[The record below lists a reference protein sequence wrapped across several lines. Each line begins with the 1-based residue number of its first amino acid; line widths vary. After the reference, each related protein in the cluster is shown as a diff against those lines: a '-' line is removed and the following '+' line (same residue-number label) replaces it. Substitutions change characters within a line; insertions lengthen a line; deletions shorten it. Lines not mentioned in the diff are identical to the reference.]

1 MKKKILLALLII
13 VILLGAG
20 VAYAYFATDAF
31 RSDKE
36 IFLSHFLKDNMF
48 SNLQDEKLA
57 EYIEKQKD
65 TAYTNKGEI
74 SAIVNGDD
82 SLGLTEETIEMLNK
96 SKIAFEGKTDN
107 SKKMSE
113 QTITADLS
121 QGFNIPISYKRD
133 ADVFGIQSDFL
144 DTKYI
149 AVRNENLKALLEK
162 FNIDSE
168 DVPDK
173 IEISKEQ
180 FTQKELKTL
189 QKKYVAVLN
198 ENLEDELF
206 SKEKVNSQTVVTLK
220 MSEEKCVYLL
230 NEILETVKDD
240 EILLSKMSETYQE
253 NFKQQIDEI
262 IEELKEIETSEAN
275 VVEIS
280 IYIEARNM
288 KKLEIA
294 MIEDDTTAIFM
305 AIENDTNQTTMKIY
319 EEEALIGELNI
330 LKETSGND
338 LSYTIQIKVNPEEEN
353 TEVSLKIQYNNLF
366 LLDNVEENYEVKLSY
381 EAPSVNADFSKETTE
396 LSINYKN
403 LKTFSPNVEIEG
415 LNDNNAIILND
426 ATDEEIQNLIIS
438 IYQNLGLM

>member
-48 SNLQDEKLA
+48 SNLQDEKLT

>member
-36 IFLSHFLKDNMF
+36 IILSHFLKDNMF

-438 IYQNLGLM
+438 IYQNFGLM

>member
-1 MKKKILLALLII
+1 MKKKNLLALLII

-31 RSDKE
+31 KSDKE
-36 IFLSHFLKDNMF
+36 IFLSHLLKDNMF

-57 EYIEKQKD
+57 EYIKKQED

-74 SAIVNGDD
+74 SAIVNGDE

-189 QKKYVAVLN
+189 QKKYVSVLN

-206 SKEKVNSQTVVTLK
+206 SKEKVNSQTVITLK

-288 KKLEIA
+288 KKLGIA

-381 EAPSVNADFSKETTE
+381 ESPSVNADFSKETTE

>member
-36 IFLSHFLKDNMF
+36 IILSHFLKDNMF

>member
-1 MKKKILLALLII
+1 MKKKNLLALLII
-13 VILLGAG
+13 VILLGVG

-31 RSDKE
+31 KSDKE
-36 IFLSHFLKDNMF
+36 IFLSHLLKDNMF

-57 EYIEKQKD
+57 EYIKKQED

-74 SAIVNGDD
+74 SAIVNGDE

-189 QKKYVAVLN
+189 QKKYVSVLN

-206 SKEKVNSQTVVTLK
+206 SKEKVNSQTVITLK

-288 KKLEIA
+288 KKLGIA

-381 EAPSVNADFSKETTE
+381 ESPSVNADFSKETTE

>member
-36 IFLSHFLKDNMF
+36 IFLSHLLKDNMF

-338 LSYTIQIKVNPEEEN
+338 LSYTIQIKVNQEEEN

>member
-1 MKKKILLALLII
+1 MKKKNLLALLII

-31 RSDKE
+31 KSDKE
-36 IFLSHFLKDNMF
+36 IFLSHLLKDNMF

-57 EYIEKQKD
+57 EYIKKQED

-189 QKKYVAVLN
+189 QKKYVSVLN

-206 SKEKVNSQTVVTLK
+206 SKEKVNSQTVITLK

-338 LSYTIQIKVNPEEEN
+338 LSYTIQIKVNQEEEN